1 MRESLLRSELRER
14 VAFPLS
20 RVHYVETWRHGNAQK
35 RRDLAEE
42 MMIFSR
48 LLTLA
53 PAQMLWRHEIDH
65 ALHTAFGKPTE
76 IAPIPAWGQ
85 GALHAFGHDNDS
97 LFPSKLAGDPFFEF
111 LLLAGSGSDKF
122 LSEDR
127 ARHLAE
133 QQFAD
138 NQSQAAARLAG
149 WRSEPAERRQRFR
162 VQALT
167 EFQADILPALIAAD
181 ISPEELSGL
190 DMCGLESLVKAIPTI

>member
-76 IAPIPAWGQ
+76 IAPIPAWG
-85 GALHAFGHDNDS
+85 
-97 LFPSKLAGDPFFEF
+97 
-111 LLLAGSGSDKF
+111 
-122 LSEDR
+122 R
-127 ARHLAE
+127 AHCM
-133 QQFAD
+133 
-138 NQSQAAARLAG
+138 
-149 WRSEPAERRQRFR
+149 RSATTTTAYFR
-162 VQALT
+162 AS
-167 EFQADILPALIAAD
+167 LPAIHSSSSCS
-181 ISPEELSGL
+181 SPALAQINSSAKTAR
-190 DMCGLESLVKAIPTI
+190 DTSQNNSSPTINRRLPHDWPGGGPNLQNGDSDSEYRH